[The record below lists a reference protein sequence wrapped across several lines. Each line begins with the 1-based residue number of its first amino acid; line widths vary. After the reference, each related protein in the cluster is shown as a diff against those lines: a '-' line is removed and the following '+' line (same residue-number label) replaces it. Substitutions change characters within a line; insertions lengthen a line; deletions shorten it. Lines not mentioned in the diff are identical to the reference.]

1 MSKTPLTPKNG
12 NVRNFSNG
20 GDFGLSA
27 VKDPKKTR
35 CTQNASGDYF
45 RFLYSFPGKA
55 TMDLESGINREEG
68 LDMDEN

>member
-27 VKDPKKTR
+27 VKDPKRHVVHKMPPVTTSGF
-35 CTQNASGDYF
+35 CTLF
-45 RFLYSFPGKA
+45 REKQQWILKVG
-55 TMDLESGINREEG
+55 
-68 LDMDEN
+68 